1 MADTLASAEA
11 IRSLAKDYVTALK
24 DPSRPYRGWCVNLT
38 EYLSAV
44 SAASAADRAS
54 PEFQKKL
61 WDEEIIAST
70 GQGHVPVDAA
80 LSDPGFREWLAE
92 RSLQPLPADD
102 AQVLEHLRGLYDELQ
117 ERLARFT
124 SKTPRLK
131 IFRVLASFYPRHFTT
146 IADIG
151 RLATLHRKMLN
162 GRKADEIERH
172 RNVLRRLDEVLG
184 PAPQELSG
192 WVERMTLPWFLLDMG
207 SKEQEGPTPPSQ
219 LSPLPAARRRR
230 GMTATKGNYNW
241 ILRVLDFVGDGVTRD
256 DLFAFIKQE
265 NPALKDASI
274 AVNVNI
280 MRSELGVLDR
290 DGDLF
295 VPSEVG
301 RRLVETGD
309 PSTLAPWLLTRILG
323 VDHVIADLRD
333 EGGLPHR
340 KLIERLQSVNP
351 GWTTGFAPQAVL
363 AWLRALGVTETTSD
377 GRIQL
382 TARGKLWAGMIHWK
396 PESLDASEGE
406 EDTDPAETDNPPPPE
421 ETSVELPPFKN
432 ILERLPSD
440 LRFAKDQV
448 AALHAGLWSHPRRH
462 FAILTGLSG
471 SGKTSLARAYA
482 RALISLTSGPEEVSR
497 RLLTI
502 PVAPGW
508 TDPSA
513 LLGYLNPM
521 RPGEYVTTP
530 FLRLLISCAAHP
542 SKVYVAVLD
551 EMNLSHPEQYLA
563 PLLSGM
569 EVADEA
575 LVFHGEEGELDG
587 VPGRLD
593 RYPANLVLIG
603 TVNMDETTHGLSDK
617 VLDRAITIEFWDI
630 DLAHYPRW
638 GSRGL
643 AAPVEERVREVLGDL
658 LRVLSPVRLHF
669 GWRVVDD
676 VLDFMKR
683 TGDDAALE
691 ADLALDWIIYS
702 KIVPK
707 LRGYDSKK
715 FREALEACRQ
725 ELSRHGLKRSAAK
738 VADLCSDLEATGSAR
753 FWR

>member
-1 MADTLASAEA
+1 MTDTLASAET
-11 IRSLAKDYVTALK
+11 IQSLSLDYAAALR
-24 DPSRPYRGWCVNLT
+24 DPNREYRGWCENLVVH
-38 EYLSAV
+38 LSAV
-44 SAASAADRAS
+44 GAASATERAS
-54 PEFQKKL
+54 HEFQKML
-61 WDEEIIAST
+61 WDKEIIAST
-70 GQGHVPVDAA
+70 GRGHVPIEAA
-80 LSDPGFREWLAE
+80 LSDSGFREWLAE
-92 RSLQPLPADD
+92 RSLLPLPADD
-102 AQVLEHLRGLYDELQ
+102 AQALESLRGFYRDLQ
-117 ERLARFT
+117 KRLAVFGGNM
-124 SKTPRLK
+124 PRLK

-151 RLATLHRKMLN
+151 RLATLHRKMLS

-172 RNVLRRLDEVLG
+172 HNVLRRLDEVLG

-192 WVERMTLPWFLLDMG
+192 WVQRMTLPWFLLQSG
-207 SKEQEGPTPPSQ
+207 SKDQETMAPESQ
-219 LSPLPAARRRR
+219 LTPLPAARRRR
-230 GMTATKGNYNW
+230 GMTAIKGNYNW
-241 ILRVLDFVGDGVTRD
+241 VLRVLDFVGEGVARD

-265 NPALKDASI
+265 NPALKDTSI

-295 VPSEVG
+295 VPSKVG

-323 VDHVIADLRD
+323 ADHVIADLRD
-333 EGGLPHR
+333 EGGLPQR
-340 KLIERLQSVNP
+340 ELIERLQRVNP
-351 GWTTGFAPQAVL
+351 GWTTGFTPQAVL
-363 AWLRALGVTETTSD
+363 AWLRTLGVTEIASD
-377 GRIQL
+377 GRLQL
-382 TARGKLWAGMIHWK
+382 TSRGKDWAGMIHWK
-396 PESLDASEGE
+396 PESLD
-406 EDTDPAETDNPPPPE
+406 PAEAVEGTEPIGSDISLPPE
-421 ETSVELPPFKN
+421 ETSVALPAFKD
-432 ILERLPSD
+432 ILELLPD
-440 LRFAKDQV
+440 GFRFAKAQI
-448 AALHAGLWSHPRRH
+448 AALHAGLWAHPRRH

-482 RALISLTSGPEEVSR
+482 KALIALTSGPEEVPR

-508 TDPSA
+508 TDPSS
-513 LLGYLNPM
+513 LLGYVNPL
-521 RPGEYVTTP
+521 RPSEYVTTP
-530 FLRLLISCAAHP
+530 FLRLLISCASHP
-542 SKVYVAVLD
+542 SKVHVAVLD

-569 EVADEA
+569 EVEDEA
-575 LVFHGEEGELDG
+575 LVFHGEEGDLDG
-587 VPGRLD
+587 VPARLE

-630 DLAHYPRW
+630 DLDHYPRW
-638 GSRGL
+638 GTRGL
-643 AAPVEERVREVLGDL
+643 AAPLEQHVRVVLGAL

-683 TGDDAALE
+683 TGEDAALE
-691 ADLALDWIIYS
+691 PTLALDWIIYS

-707 LRGYDSKK
+707 LRGYDSKQ

-725 ELSRHGLKRSAAK
+725 ELSLHGLKRSEAK
-738 VADLCSDLEATGSAR
+738 VMDLCRDLESTGSAR